1 MSAVAIQKPKVLVRP
16 MPATWWL
23 QKRAYLVFMLRE
35 LSSVFVALVC
45 VGLVLLVQAVNQ
57 GPAAY
62 HAFLEGLAAPP
73 ALALSGVALAFLLL
87 HSVTFFMLT
96 GKVIVVQIGENR
108 VPSSLIAAA
117 HFAMWFVVS
126 GAIVWLVTR

>member
-1 MSAVAIQKPKVLVRP
+1 MAAAVIQKPKLLERP

-23 QKRAYLVFMLRE
+23 QKRAYLIFMLRE
-35 LSSVFVALVC
+35 LSSVFVALVS
-45 VGLVLLVQAVNQ
+45 VWLVRLMLAVKA

-62 HAFLEGLAAPP
+62 DAFIAELGSSAA
-73 ALALSGVALAFLLL
+73 LVVSLVALAFALL
-87 HSVTFFMLT
+87 HSVTFFMLA
-96 GKVIVVQIGENR
+96 GKVIVVQLGENR
-108 VPSSLIAAA
+108 VPSSLIIAA

>member
-1 MSAVAIQKPKVLVRP
+1 MSATVIQKPKLLERP
-16 MPATWWL
+16 LPATWWL

-35 LSSVFVALVC
+35 LSSVFVALVS
-45 VGLVLLVQAVNQ
+45 VWLVLLVQAVKE

-62 HAFLEGLAAPP
+62 EAYLEELGSSAA
-73 ALALSGVALAFLLL
+73 LTVSLVALAFTVL

-96 GKVIVVQIGENR
+96 GKVIVVQMGENR
-108 VPSSLIAAA
+108 VPSSLIAFA
-117 HFAMWFVVS
+117 HFVMWFVVS